1 MFTTETHSRAGRREW
16 TGLAVL
22 VLANLLISMDVSVLY
37 LAVPFISADL
47 DPSASQQLWILDI
60 YGFLLAGLLITMGAL
75 GDRFGRRRLL
85 LCGAAAFGAASV
97 AAAYADSA
105 GMLIGA
111 RAALGVAGAVLAPS
125 TLALIRTMFTDPVQ
139 RRTAIAAWTA
149 GFSGGAAIGPLVSGV
164 LLDHFWWGSVFLI
177 NVPPMVLLL
186 VLAPFL
192 IPEYR
197 APRPGRFGALGAVLS
212 LATVLPVIY
221 GIKELAQD
229 GVAAAP
235 VLYVAAG
242 AAAGVLF
249 LRHQRR
255 RPDAMIDTGLFRLR
269 AFSTSIAVDLV
280 ALFAMVGFALFTT
293 QWLQLVHGMG
303 PLEAA
308 LWSLPAPLSV
318 GVATTVAAALA
329 RTLPPARIIGGGLL
343 ISAAGFVLLTRV
355 AVDSPLALVV
365 VGATAVAAGLGV
377 GLTLTADLILGA
389 APPERAGAVS
399 ALAAT
404 GNQLGGALG
413 VAMLGSVGAAFYR
426 HGIDGAVPAGAPPE
440 AAATAGETLSGAV
453 EVAGRLPEQP
463 RAELLDAAREAFV
476 QGMAANAVIGAVV
489 MAATAVAAFVLLR
502 DQTAPAAPAASAAA
516 VPEATPAT
524 AAAAAEPQDHP
535 AG

>member
-1 MFTTETHSRAGRREW
+1 MFTTESHSRAGRREW
-16 TGLAVL
+16 AGLAVL

-37 LAVPFISADL
+37 LAVPFVSAEL
-47 DPSASQQLWILDI
+47 EPSSAQQLWILDI

-149 GFSGGAAIGPLVSGV
+149 AFSGGAAVGPLVSGV

-186 VLAPFL
+186 VLAPVL

-197 APRPGRFGALGAVLS
+197 APEPGRLGPLGAVLS
-212 LATVLPVIY
+212 LAAVLPVVY

-229 GVAAAP
+229 GVGAVP
-235 VLYVAAG
+235 LLCVAAG
-242 AAAGVLF
+242 AVAGAAF
-249 LRHQRR
+249 LRQQRR
-255 RPDAMIDTGLFRLR
+255 ADAVIDVALFRLR
-269 AFSTSIAVDLV
+269 AFSAPMAVNLV

-318 GVATTVAAALA
+318 AVTTGVAAALA
-329 RTLPPARIIGGGLL
+329 RTVPPARVIGGGLL
-343 ISAAGFVLLTRV
+343 LSAAGFLLLTQV
-355 AVDSPLALVV
+355 TADSPLALVV
-365 VGATAVAAGLGV
+365 VGATAVAAGLGA

-399 ALAAT
+399 ALAET

-413 VAMLGSVGAAFYR
+413 VAVLGSVGAAFYR
-426 HGIDGAVPAGAPPE
+426 HGVDGAVPAGAPP
-440 AAATAGETLSGAV
+440 AAADAAGDTLGGAV

-463 RAELLDAAREAFV
+463 RAELLDTAREAFV
-476 QGMAANAVIGAVV
+476 QGMAANAVIGAAL
-489 MAATAVAAFVLLR
+489 MAGTAVAVMILLR
-502 DQTAPAAPAASAAA
+502 DHAAPVAVAEAAPTKAKPS
-516 VPEATPAT
+516 T
-524 AAAAAEPQDHP
+524 AEPSTAEPQDHP